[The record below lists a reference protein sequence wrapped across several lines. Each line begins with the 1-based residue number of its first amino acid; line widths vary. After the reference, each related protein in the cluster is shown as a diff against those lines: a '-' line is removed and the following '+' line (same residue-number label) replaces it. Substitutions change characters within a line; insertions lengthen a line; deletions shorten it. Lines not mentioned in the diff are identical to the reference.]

1 VDQRLLRRR
10 QVRQHVRRE
19 EILGIEHQDRH
30 LRRRGEIAELAQAG
44 GADRRDVDADRGEVM
59 AEAGNDAGA

>member
-1 VDQRLLRRR
+1 
-10 QVRQHVRRE
+10 
-19 EILGIEHQDRH
+19 